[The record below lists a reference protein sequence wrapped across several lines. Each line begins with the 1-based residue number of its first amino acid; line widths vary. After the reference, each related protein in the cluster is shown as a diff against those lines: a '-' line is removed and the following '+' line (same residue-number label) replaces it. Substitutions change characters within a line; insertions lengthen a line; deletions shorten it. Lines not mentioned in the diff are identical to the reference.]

1 MAKLSV
7 EELNNKINS
16 LEIDDDVKIELLE
29 DVTDSFTND
38 NSEELDKIKSEL
50 FDLKEKYKQR
60 FLSSDEKKE
69 EKKDDELEEKE
80 VIDVKEI

>member
-38 NSEELDKIKSEL
+38 NLEELDKIKSEL
-50 FDLKEKYKQR
+50 VDLKEKYKQR

-69 EKKDDELEEKE
+69 EKKDDEFEEKE
-80 VIDVKEI
+80 IIDVKEI

>member
-29 DVTDSFTND
+29 DVTDSFSND

-50 FDLKEKYKQR
+50 SDLKEKYKQR

>member
-1 MAKLSV
+1 MAKLSL

-29 DVTDSFTND
+29 DVTDSFSND
-38 NSEELDKIKSEL
+38 NSEELDKIKTEL
-50 FDLKEKYKQR
+50 VDLKEKYKQR

-69 EKKDDELEEKE
+69 DKKDDELEEKE
-80 VIDVKEI
+80 IIDIKEI